1 MEKLLLVKKLLEN
14 SKTYVF
20 WLFSRVFLHF
30 FNSLMTSLK
39 NGCHFGIPT
48 SYLLTNFHGNSSFQS
63 KIRRGTMRP
72 PRGIRKEIL
81 PQVKF
86 PLCYSSPSIC
96 KYMAALKVVLC
107 ALVTRPNRNMAKV
120 FTSVHV

>member
-20 WLFSRVFLHF
+20 FQLSDDVIEKRLPFWKIILYHQV
-30 FNSLMTSLK
+30 
-39 NGCHFGIPT
+39 CIPT